1 MTARVEALRQ
11 MESADQARRMAAM
24 IREGVVSDR
33 RQDGMVRVDMGD
45 LTTDWLPQAGA
56 RVGDDVVW
64 WPLDIGEQ
72 VIVLSPSGDS
82 RNGLVIGG
90 SFSDKKA
97 APSENLDRMVVRFR
111 DGTEVF
117 YDRAESILSITA
129 VGETRVLASSDVS
142 VESETLIN
150 MKAPKIKIQ
159 GDVDFLDGY
168 LKHNGV
174 NVGSTHKH
182 GSVQPGPGVTN
193 VPQ

>member
-97 APSENLDRMVVRFR
+97 APSANLDRMVVRFR

-129 VGETRVLASSDVS
+129 VGYVVVRAHGGMTL
-142 VESETLIN
+142 ESPSLFVKSPSAIFEGNLS
-150 MKAPKIKIQ
+150 
-159 GDVDFLDGY
+159 
-168 LKHNGV
+168 
-174 NVGSTHKH
+174 VGSGAT
-182 GSVQPGPGVTN
+182 GVFTTPTGQL
-193 VPQ
+193 VTVRDGIITGID